1 MNNRDAARLEKQVPA
16 AAVRAL
22 TAASKRALASGLPVV
37 VVVGGDLCRIE
48 PSGERVV
55 LRTLSPRLEL
65 RRAAKVRLRA
75 RPAPPRPHAPLA

>member
-1 MNNRDAARLEKQVPA
+1 MNNRDRAKAEKKVPA

-37 VVVGGDLCRIE
+37 AVVGGDLCRIE

-55 LRTLSPRLEL
+55 LRTLPPPM
-65 RRAAKVRLRA
+65 KVAPGTKFRLRP
-75 RPAPPRPHAPLA
+75 RPAADRPQAAPA